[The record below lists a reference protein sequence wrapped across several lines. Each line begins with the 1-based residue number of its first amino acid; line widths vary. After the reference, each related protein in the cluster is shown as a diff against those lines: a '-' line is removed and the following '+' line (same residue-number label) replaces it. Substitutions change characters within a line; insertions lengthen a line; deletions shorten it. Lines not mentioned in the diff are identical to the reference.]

1 VEDASLTRLKSTFET
16 PSPSNVPQLL
26 SKPSPLM
33 PVDPK
38 VQVEAELDVPSGSV
52 PRSRKSSSLS
62 SLSSLLSVMP
72 ESDGGKA
79 AEKSVVVVPIERG
92 VVEPQ
97 SSTSDLMAVD
107 EIQQGDGSD
116 GESELSDLMS
126 VDDDVADSA
135 GSQKAFRV
143 VKEVEVA
150 KGDKSNEVP
159 FETDLSAQINAGFE
173 PRRSSRLNPS
183 KKKTYPFGYMVATK
197 RPSRRKVAPEFL
209 PVGTPIFFIDKTL
222 IICFQD

>member
-1 VEDASLTRLKSTFET
+1 VE
-16 PSPSNVPQLL
+16 P
-26 SKPSPLM
+26 
-33 PVDPK
+33 
-38 VQVEAELDVPSGSV
+38 ELDVPSGSV

-79 AEKSVVVVPIERG
+79 AGKKVVVIPTEGGAVEPEKSTP
-92 VVEPQ
+92 
-97 SSTSDLMAVD
+97 DLMAVD
-107 EIQQGDGSD
+107 DIQQGDGSD

-143 VKEVEVA
+143 VKEDVLA
-150 KGDKSNEVP
+150 KGDKSNEIPFETDLSAQINAALEPRRSDKSKDIP

-197 RPSRRKVAPEFL
+197 RPRGRKVAPEFL